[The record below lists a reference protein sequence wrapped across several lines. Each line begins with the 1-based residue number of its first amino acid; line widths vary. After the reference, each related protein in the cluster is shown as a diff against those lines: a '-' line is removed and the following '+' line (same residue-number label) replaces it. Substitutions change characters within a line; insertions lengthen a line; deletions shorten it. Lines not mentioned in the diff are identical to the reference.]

1 MHKDFEKFLRTVVY
15 DKKLN
20 NIQKSLDNLKTERM
34 LTTNLQFLLG
44 INAVNNRK
52 LESAKQFFAN
62 SYDIALLR
70 GDKDR
75 AIFWLYLLSKNT
87 IYLEELAKSFEA
99 NIYSLYAKELLNITP
114 DNLVFKIDMKIKPSS
129 YDIYDAFS
137 WLEVTEDSKKI

>member
-1 MHKDFEKFLRTVVY
+1 MQSSFC
-15 DKKLN
+15 
-20 NIQKSLDNLKTERM
+20 Q
-34 LTTNLQFLLG
+34 
-44 INAVNNRK
+44 
-52 LESAKQFFAN
+52 N

-75 AIFWLYLLSKNT
+75 AIFLAIFTIKNT

-129 YDIYDAFS
+129 MIFMMLLAG
-137 WLEVTEDSKKI
+137 

>member
-1 MHKDFEKFLRTVVY
+1 
-15 DKKLN
+15 
-20 NIQKSLDNLKTERM
+20 M

-52 LESAKQFFAN
+52 LESAKQFFQN

-75 AIFWLYLLSKNT
+75 AIFWLYFTIKKNT

-129 YDIYDAFS
+129 
-137 WLEVTEDSKKI
+137 L